1 MRIHQN
7 VIRVAPLPSLLPA
20 PAAPPNIT
28 RWGLHGRSPDR
39 SNVRRGRRGKAGKPE
54 NPNPHTRV
62 KVRMRKAPR
71 RNFGMKLESR
81 RLSSTKIPGSADW
94 PRRIAVVGS
103 LLDPSHHRVCGIW
116 HRSACLAMW
125 IIGGGAFVQHKRM
138 RQAAMILGGCRPAKA
153 AAARPA
159 QPRVR
164 LCQIHVRAVSALLV
178 ARGGE
183 FRLRLVLG
191 LMPCSL
197 SAAAPAIECAVV
209 VVPVGDRVQQRA
221 EQPPAATRAQAV
233 KVKVPRQ
240 PRGSR

>member
-1 MRIHQN
+1 M
-7 VIRVAPLPSLLPA
+7 IRVAPLPSLLPA

-28 RWGLHGRSPDR
+28 RWGLHGRTPDR

-125 IIGGGAFVQHKRM
+125 FIGGGAFVQHKRM
-138 RQAAMILGGCRPAKA
+138 RQAAMILGGCRPGLRTWYRYA
-153 AAARPA
+153 APGIADRHRWLRGFGIAVVCCVSSTA
-159 QPRVR
+159 QRCNRRV
-164 LCQIHVRAVSALLV
+164 LGDSWLLSCTSSVEHHV
-178 ARGGE
+178 AR
-183 FRLRLVLG
+183 LSNAALVRDDFWPALIG
-191 LMPCSL
+191 
-197 SAAAPAIECAVV
+197 SA
-209 VVPVGDRVQQRA
+209 R
-221 EQPPAATRAQAV
+221 
-233 KVKVPRQ
+233 
-240 PRGSR
+240 

>member
-28 RWGLHGRSPDR
+28 RWGLHGRTPDR

-54 NPNPHTRV
+54 NPNPRTRV

-125 IIGGGAFVQHKRM
+125 FIGGGAFVQHKRM
-138 RQAAMILGGCRPAKA
+138 RQAAMILGGGRPAKA
-153 AAARPA
+153 AHVVSLRSTGHRRSPSVAARL
-159 QPRVR
+159 RHCSSL
-164 LCQIHVRAVSALLV
+164 LCELHGTALQSSSA
-178 ARGGE
+178 R
-183 FRLRLVLG
+183 
-191 LMPCSL
+191 
-197 SAAAPAIECAVV
+197 
-209 VVPVGDRVQQRA
+209 
-221 EQPPAATRAQAV
+221 
-233 KVKVPRQ
+233 
-240 PRGSR
+240 